1 MSMNKRARIALTVDV
16 EGEWFELPGEQG
28 SFDVKR
34 VIAAVQQLELLLDSI
49 ESKIETPIPVT
60 WFIRCDDSVAATT
73 GEASGLLHSLD
84 KFIERRAAKGDEFGL
99 HPHLYR
105 CSEGKWIPEDVP
117 ALQMEQIERAAM
129 GWQRFFGL
137 TPRLTRMGEA
147 VMNNTMAKCLDVLGV
162 EIDSSALS
170 SRKRFDNGFQF
181 DWTNT
186 PASPYHP
193 SIEDYRRPANGNE
206 SSHRFIE
213 IPFTML
219 PIKGPQDKESVKRY
233 CNLAF
238 KAELIQTAILSIE
251 KPEFIVAVVHPHEL
265 FVNDHEHPLIAY
277 DPTSIEKN
285 ITNLRYIF
293 DNIDFRLLSAS
304 SHDVV
309 NQHQ

>member
-1 MSMNKRARIALTVDV
+1 M
-16 EGEWFELPGEQG
+16 
-28 SFDVKR
+28 
-34 VIAAVQQLELLLDSI
+34 IAAVQHLELLLDRI
-49 ESKIETPIPVT
+49 ESRIETPIPVT
-60 WFIRCDDSVAATT
+60 WFIRCDDSVAATI
-73 GEASGLLHSLD
+73 GEASGLLHTLD
-84 KFIERRAAKGDEFGL
+84 KFIERRSAKGDEFGL

-105 CSEGKWIPEDVP
+105 CIGGKWIPEDIP
-117 ALQMEQIERAAM
+117 ALQTEQIERAAM
-129 GWQRFFGL
+129 GWQRYFGS

-147 VMNNTMAKCLDVLGV
+147 VMNNAIAKCLDGLGV

-193 SIEDYRRPANGNE
+193 SVEDYRRPAIGDE
-206 SSHRFIE
+206 LSHRFIE
-213 IPFTML
+213 VPFTML

-238 KAELIQTAILSIE
+238 NAELIQAAILTIE
-251 KPEFIVAVVHPHEL
+251 KPELIVAVVHPHEL
-265 FVNDHEHPLIAY
+265 LISDHKHPLIAY
-277 DPTSIEKN
+277 DPTSIEIN

-293 DNIDFRLLSAS
+293 GDIDYRLLSTIS
-304 SHDVV
+304 YDVV

>member
-1 MSMNKRARIALTVDV
+1 MSTNKLARIALTVDV
-16 EGEWFELPGEQG
+16 EGEWFGLPGEQG
-28 SFDVKR
+28 FFDVKR
-34 VIAAVQQLELLLDSI
+34 AIAAVQHLELLLDRIDS
-49 ESKIETPIPVT
+49 SVETPIPVT

-73 GEASGLLHSLD
+73 GEASGLLQSLD

-99 HPHLYR
+99 HPHLYS
-105 CSEGKWIPEDVP
+105 CSEGKWIPERVP
-117 ALQMEQIERAAM
+117 VLQTEQLERAAM
-129 GWQRFFGL
+129 GWEKYFGS

-147 VMNNTMAKCLDVLGV
+147 VMNNTIAKCLDVLGV

-186 PASPYHP
+186 PSSPYHP
-193 SIEDYRRPANGNE
+193 SVEDYRRPAIGEE
-206 SSHRFIE
+206 SSRLFIE
-213 IPFTML
+213 VPFTML
-219 PIKGPQDKESVKRY
+219 PIKGPQDKEAVKRY

-238 KAELIQTAILSIE
+238 NAELIQTALRSIE

-265 FVNDHEHPLIAY
+265 LISDHKHPLIAY

-285 ITNLRYIF
+285 ITNLKYIF
-293 DNIDFRLLSAS
+293 GDIDYRLLSIS
-304 SHDVV
+304 SYDVI